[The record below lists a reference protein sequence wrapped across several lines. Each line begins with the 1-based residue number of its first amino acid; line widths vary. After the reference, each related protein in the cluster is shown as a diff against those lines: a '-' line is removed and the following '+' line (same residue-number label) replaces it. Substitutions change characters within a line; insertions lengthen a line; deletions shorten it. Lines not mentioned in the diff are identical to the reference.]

1 MDKNAKVGMADF
13 DKIIDIEIED
23 LYKRVESL
31 NYKLKIS
38 TAAKDFIAEKGY
50 DPQFGARPLKRAIQ
64 KYLEDE
70 MAEIIIKASIT
81 EGDTISVGYDKKK
94 DKLQMRI
101 LSNRKEL
108 SN

>member
-1 MDKNAKVGMADF
+1 MLK
-13 DKIIDIEIED
+13 
-23 LYKRVESL
+23 SL

-50 DPQFGARPLKRAIQ
+50 RPQFGARPLKRAIQ

-81 EGDTISVGYDKKK
+81 EGDTISVGFDKKNE
-94 DKLQMRI
+94 KLQMRI
-101 LSNRKEL
+101 LTNKKAL
-108 SN
+108 SE